1 MSGELQ
7 CQKENLVNIINTLE
21 ENGKDYTADDIVDE
35 YEKTYC
41 NKDSVF
47 SFFRKNI
54 IMLNEA
60 GRHSTADRYHQTL
73 NSFMSFRGGYDLHFY
88 NVTPQLTL
96 AYETWLRNNHLCRNT
111 TSFYMR
117 IMRTLYNKAVKAN
130 Q

>member
-35 YEKTYC
+35 YEKTYR
-41 NKDSVF
+41 NKNSVF

-96 AYETWLRNNHLCRNT
+96 AYETWL
-111 TSFYMR
+111 
-117 IMRTLYNKAVKAN
+117 
-130 Q
+130 